1 LRASEATQQISK
13 KGSRQAPLLLFEEAL
28 KAAEVSVTV
37 QRGFFAQLFEDK
49 IPSRDAGYGVNR
61 VAACAAMRNAG

>member
-37 QRGFFAQLFEDK
+37 RRGFLRNFSK
-49 IPSRDAGYGVNR
+49 IRFQVETL
-61 VAACAAMRNAG
+61 VMV